1 MSRPM
6 WGKEQA
12 GVQTDQTSRAL
23 LAVPLFANLPTQ
35 VIEAIAQRV
44 RRRRY
49 SDGEVIFHEGDPGR
63 SLCIIESGRVKI
75 VSVSEQGQE
84 ALHAIMGP
92 GEFFGE
98 LALFDDLPR
107 SADVVTMEAT
117 QTLNLAREDFFA
129 IIDRYPA
136 VSRHILSVLSG
147 LIRRLTTGFSDIV
160 FLNLDARIAKRLLE
174 MADTHGADTPEGRR
188 IELSLSQAE
197 LGAMVGATR
206 ESVNQCLRRFQDA
219 GLIAL
224 ARQRITIAKADALR
238 RRINY

>member
-1 MSRPM
+1 M
-6 WGKEQA
+6 
-12 GVQTDQTSRAL
+12 QTDQTSRAL
-23 LAVPLFANLPTQ
+23 RSVPLFADLPPA
-35 VIEAIAQRV
+35 VVEAIAAKV

-49 SDGEVIFHEGDPGR
+49 RDGETIVHEGDPGR
-63 SLCIIESGRVKI
+63 TLCVIESGRVKV

-84 ALHAIMGP
+84 ALLTVMGP

-98 LALFDDLPR
+98 LALFDDAPR
-107 SADVVTMEAT
+107 SADIVAMEAT

-129 IIDRYPA
+129 IIDRFPA
-136 VSRHILSVLSG
+136 VSRQIFSVLAG
-147 LIRRLTTGFSDIV
+147 QIRRLTAEVGDIV

-174 MADTHGADTPEGRR
+174 LAESHGADTPEGRR

-197 LGAMVGATR
+197 IGSMVGATR

-219 GLIAL
+219 GLL
-224 ARQRITIAKADALR
+224 QLGRQRITIVDAEGLR